1 MIIYPAIDIRQG
13 RVVRLLYG
21 DPNLESV
28 YGDDPVAMAQK
39 WRDAGAEWVHIVNL
53 DGTLGAETT
62 IFDTVCQIA
71 HLGLSVQFAGGLR
84 NFDAA
89 QQAIDAGAERV
100 VFGTLLVKQPELA
113 AEAVQKFGAER
124 VVVALDAKGG
134 QVTTHGWQE
143 KSTWS
148 PIELGQRLAADGIRH
163 ALYTDVDKD
172 GDLSGVNVESTA
184 ALADAT
190 GLQVIASGGVA
201 KLDDIRALKAT
212 GKIAGVIIGRALYA
226 GVFDLHDV
234 IKMVNEAT

>member
-13 RVVRLLYG
+13 RVVRLLHG
-21 DPNLESV
+21 DPHLESV
-28 YGDDPVAMAQK
+28 YGYHPVATAQK

-53 DGTLGAETT
+53 DGTLGEETT
-62 IFDTVCQIA
+62 IFDIVQQIA
-71 HLGLSVQFAGGLR
+71 KLGLSVQFAGGLR

-89 QQAIDAGAERV
+89 QQAIEAGAARV

-134 QVTTHGWQE
+134 QVATHGWQE
-143 KSTWS
+143 KSAWS
-148 PIELGQRLAADGIRH
+148 PVELGQRLAADGIRH

-172 GDLSGVNVESTA
+172 GDLSGVNIEATA

-201 KLDDIRALKAT
+201 KLDDIHALKAT
-212 GKIAGVIIGRALYA
+212 GKIGGVIIGRALYA
-226 GVFDLHDV
+226 GIFSLEEVL
-234 IKMVNEAT
+234 EAMAT